1 MEEIGFDLIEELV
14 GETKKAFL
22 KAGELGNK
30 HVETKELND
39 IVTDVDLFMEKRI
52 TSFIEKK
59 FPEHSVYSE
68 EKITDETGS
77 EYQWLIDPIDGTI
90 NFVAGIPLFSTSIAL
105 KRNEEI
111 LLGIVFDW
119 GANNVYYAIRGK
131 GAFCDGEP
139 ICVARNKGLKDSIVS
154 FCLTAH
160 YTEKEVERVLDVER
174 RLADKVRGL
183 RLIVSSAIELA
194 WCASGK
200 TDGCINIKPSIRLS
214 STAGILLVEEAGGKV
229 SNVSGSERA
238 RCDTM
243 LATNGLI
250 HDEIVGVLNK

>member
-1 MEEIGFDLIEELV
+1 MEEINFSLIEELIA
-14 GETKKAFL
+14 ETKTAFAE
-22 KAGELGNK
+22 AGKLGDK
-30 HVETKELND
+30 HVEVKELND

-68 EKITDETGS
+68 EKVSDEKNS
-77 EYQWLIDPIDGTI
+77 EYLWLVDPIDGTI
-90 NFVAGIPLFSTSIAL
+90 NFAAGIPLFATSIAL

-119 GANNVYYAIRGK
+119 GANKVYYAIRGK

-139 ICVARNKGLKDSIVS
+139 IHVAENKMLKDSIVS
-154 FCLTAH
+154 FCLTSH
-160 YTEKEVERVLDVER
+160 YTEEEIERVLDVEK

-183 RLIVSSAIELA
+183 RLIVSSAIELV

-200 TDGCINIKPSIRLS
+200 TDGCVNIKPSIRLS
-214 STAGILLVEEAGGKV
+214 SSAGILLVEEAGGKV
-229 SNVSGSERA
+229 SNVLGAERA
-238 RCDTM
+238 HSDTM

-250 HDEIVGVLNK
+250 HDEIVGILNK